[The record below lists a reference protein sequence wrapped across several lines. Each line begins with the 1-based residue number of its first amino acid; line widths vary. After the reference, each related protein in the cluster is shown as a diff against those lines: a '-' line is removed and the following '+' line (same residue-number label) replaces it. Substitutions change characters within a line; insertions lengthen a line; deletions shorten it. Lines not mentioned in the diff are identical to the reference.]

1 MLAATGSGWNM
12 SVTDAAAGQSLGS
25 RHQESQN
32 PRPSAS
38 CALWPVDLKLTHMD
52 WNPEATLI
60 HFQGQYLTICELDYT
75 ILQGEIQNIPKTKA
89 AVDIGEFCLVEDLTS
104 ARWFRGRVQ
113 NRREDLFDVFLID
126 HGNVLSVDV
135 THVSSCSNDLFIL
148 PPKIVCGFLANVLLL
163 PSCSHAVVEQYFSN
177 LIGRNV
183 SGDIQALLPHKV
195 LLLEAP
201 DINSDLVR
209 HGFGRHVDTDTFLLL
224 VEMLTEVPLKQNM
237 EPVPDLL
244 IEKPRGHDYRFK
256 LAGFQG
262 FRDTLSFCRPRLSC
276 GTRAKVR
283 VTAAVNPRLFHCQM
297 ANMKTDLWEM
307 SNKLASVCEYRT
319 KDYSQKTP
327 ENLGLLCSVKSKDGK
342 WNRGYVQCLPIN
354 SQLRVFL
361 IDYGYFESIKVEN
374 VLRLPSDLCSTPIMA
389 FPCSLSC
396 LRDQDEAVK
405 PQQLSLLRAGL
416 LGEVLDVDIR
426 SYDEE
431 QHLYTVTLFGAED
444 ADVKE
449 PEQERLLKGVESVS
463 EAEELSPQGG
473 FLYYETIMG
482 GALDKTLEAEE
493 VQEDSVF
500 VGYVEH
506 VQNPNHF
513 WIRTQKRNEEFEEMM
528 TKMEDHFSQVKLE
541 EDVLVDPELGA
552 QCCAVYEKDMHFYR
566 GVVTDT
572 LEHGAEVLF
581 IDFGNIEKVP
591 HMLIKKIPEA
601 FARKSAFA
609 FCCTLVNVFPLDEV
623 WTSTSSDAFRQA
635 VSNKALLVHV
645 VQRRKNKFVVD
656 LYEMGQDNSQSI
668 SDLLIT
674 SEQVECWKV
683 TTESLVHNNTK
694 ATENS
699 KCPRHRLTS
708 DIGRKTKQSES
719 YEEEENT
726 CKNEIKKSR
735 APVSFKALS
744 VKPGFEFAV
753 QCTNIE
759 SSSDFWCQPKDKGP
773 ALEELMD
780 KIQKHYSTSTSPVE
794 SGVECCVAKS
804 LDGRWY
810 RAFITD
816 KHNDH
821 ASVML
826 IDYGLSIWVQE
837 HHLQAIMPEYVDLE
851 GQAFRCS
858 FSTLIEPTDPESC
871 GNWGP
876 EACRSVRKF
885 VQDSAGGLRCN
896 VVSHLI
902 VQNKGF
908 YNVVDL
914 YNTQTQQNLTSW
926 LVKQGLA
933 TAATISTRQLS
944 TVSPE
949 TFVYSSYDLS
959 PGNEEQVYVTHVSN
973 QWEVYCHLERNSE
986 IIEELEKK
994 ISEESEKM
1002 MQASTRA
1009 VVRKLCLGKYFDGK
1023 CYRVLAHPVPSPLHL
1038 SVFFVDYGNK
1048 SISEKTQVT
1057 FIPRDCVDL
1066 LYTPMQA
1073 LRCRLASVSEEEL
1086 YADVKEWLDRTIL
1099 NKQVRAVVVG
1109 RREDGSFDVV
1119 LFDGDVN
1126 INEKVKEL
1134 VLSLSPKQKTVVS
1147 SAPAIKKT
1155 EVKTPHKGNAK
1166 IPVKSTS
1173 QRKGKSSSHRG
1184 AQVGNAPPKKKEDT
1198 KNCVHGKV
1206 QNKNTK
1212 MKQPNDN
1219 KTKSSAPEKTRR
1231 SSEVKQ
1237 QRDKDTNSEKPQ
1249 NTKKTEIPQLPRLPD
1264 KNISAGLRTKCFV
1277 SHINSIN
1284 SFFLHLADDE
1294 PAIVKMCEGLNS
1306 STFRS
1311 SLKSV
1316 VSVRIK
1322 DLVLAV
1328 YEEDGA
1334 LYRSVVKRSE
1344 GSSSFAVEFVDYGN
1358 SAVVE
1363 KEKIHLIPEE
1373 HLSQPR
1379 FSLSCCL
1386 VDTSA
1391 FENDASFTDAVM
1403 ETPVM
1408 VDFVRQAGTQWKVK
1422 LQILD
1427 GEVDLPAALEAVVET
1442 GPENK
1447 EEDEEEEESP
1457 VTSTKMEQEMTS
1469 EENHLRAETSVNE
1482 TTTSERVVQSVAK
1495 CQNVSLP
1502 NKLKV
1507 KTCRRLRSRITKK
1520 RGMKR
1525 NRRETS
1531 TSSDKAMNDCTD
1543 AFIPPSVQAKDRENG
1558 TVLSV
1563 LSDGDFYVRLARTSF
1578 LLDAL
1583 DRFTA
1588 ENLCRCEPVA
1598 DEDVKQGLECFVQVP
1613 TDNTWQRAVVQHVG
1627 EERCNVLL
1635 VDHGITEEIPNAS
1648 IRRQCGDLTRIP
1660 NLAVL
1665 CRINCFGF
1673 SEREETDK
1681 SWCETLK
1688 PLIGKDVS
1696 VVFVRFSGAENLWMV
1711 ELVVNGLFIMN
1722 QHDERIPSEAGTQN
1736 DPNASRPQRLV
1747 FAPIDLDSG
1756 YFGFAAAV
1764 TTPCEFSVVLED
1776 FLLITDKVSVMLEE
1790 LPEQTSPLPDAHI
1803 VQGTCCLLKSDSK
1816 NKWCRTE
1823 IVNTDAAVVLN
1834 LVDYGH
1840 CESVPLKHCS
1850 ELRMLPEE
1858 LIKLPKVTYPCILRG
1873 VKPAADAQWTDEAAD
1888 FFQQC
1893 LNQKNLQIFFREFVS
1908 HAHWKVDILA
1918 DGAHVARELVEAGHA
1933 DYVDVML
1940 GLRFQEL
1947 IPCIVPL
1954 SSDSERASEQ
1964 EVEAS
1969 DGTSDPSAEED
1980 EGRKLLSSLS
1990 GSTRCDV
1997 M

>member
-1 MLAATGSGWNM
+1 M
-12 SVTDAAAGQSLGS
+12 SVTDAAAGRSLGS
-25 RHQESQN
+25 RHHKAQN

-60 HFQGQYLTICELDYT
+60 HFQGQYLTVCELDYN

-135 THVSSCSNDLFIL
+135 AHVSSSSNDLFIL

-163 PSCSHAVVEQYFSN
+163 PSCSHSVVEQYLSN
-177 LIGRNV
+177 LIGRDV

-201 DINSDLVR
+201 DINADLVR

-256 LAGFQG
+256 LSGFHT

-297 ANMKTDLWEM
+297 ASMKSDLWEL
-307 SNKLASVCEYRT
+307 SNKLASVCESRT
-319 KDYSQKTP
+319 KDYSQKNP

-342 WNRGYVQCLPIN
+342 WHRGYVQCLPIN

-361 IDYGYFESIKVEN
+361 IDYGYFESVKVEN
-374 VLRLPSDLCSTPIMA
+374 VLRLPPDLCSAPIMA

-396 LRDQDEAVK
+396 LRDQDESVK

-426 SYDEE
+426 GYDED
-431 QHLYTVTLFGAED
+431 QHLYTVTLISAED
-444 ADVKE
+444 DDVKE
-449 PEQERLLKGVESVS
+449 PEQERLLKEVESVS
-463 EAEELSPQGG
+463 EAEEVSPRGG
-473 FLYYETIMG
+473 YLYYETIMG

-528 TKMEDHFSQVKLE
+528 TKMEDHFSHVKLE

-609 FCCTLVNVFPLDEV
+609 FCCTLVDVFPLDEV
-623 WTSTSSDAFRQA
+623 WTSSSSGAFRQA

-656 LYEMGQDNSQSI
+656 LFKMGQDNSQRI
-668 SDLLIT
+668 SDLLTT
-674 SEQVECWKV
+674 SEQKDWWKV
-683 TTESLVHNNTK
+683 TTESPVHNNTNT
-694 ATENS
+694 TEKS
-699 KCPRHRLTS
+699 KSPTHRVTS
-708 DIGRKTKQSES
+708 DIGLKTKQSEI
-719 YEEEENT
+719 YEEEENG
-726 CKNEIKKSR
+726 CKNEIKKSQN
-735 APVSFKALS
+735 PVSFKPLCI
-744 VKPGFEFAV
+744 KPGFEFAV
-753 QCTNIE
+753 QCTYIE
-759 SSSDFWCQPKDKGP
+759 SSSDFWCQLKDKGP
-773 ALEELMD
+773 ALEELME
-780 KIQKHYSTSTSPVE
+780 KLQKHYSTSSAPVE
-794 SGVECCVAKS
+794 PGVKCCVAKS
-804 LDGRWY
+804 LDGKWY
-810 RAFITD
+810 RGFITD
-816 KHNDH
+816 KHNGH

-826 IDYGLSIWVQE
+826 IDFGLTIWVQE
-837 HHLQAIMPEYVDLE
+837 HHLQAILPEYTDLE

-858 FSTLIEPTDPESC
+858 FSNLIEPTDPGSC
-871 GNWGP
+871 GNWGL
-876 EACRSVRKF
+876 EVCHSVRQF
-885 VQDSAGGLRCN
+885 VQDSAGSLRCN
-896 VVSHLI
+896 FVSHEI

-908 YNVVDL
+908 CNVVDL

-933 TAATISTRQLS
+933 TEATISTRPLS

-959 PGNEEQVYVTHVSN
+959 PGNEEQVYVTYVSN
-973 QWEVYCHLERNSE
+973 QWEVYCHLERNTE

-994 ISEESEKM
+994 ISEASEKM
-1002 MQASTRA
+1002 MQASTGA
-1009 VVRKLCLGKYFDGK
+1009 VVRKLCLAKYFDGK
-1023 CYRVLAHPVPSPLHL
+1023 RYRVLAHPVPSPLHL

-1048 SISEKTQVT
+1048 SICEKTQVT
-1057 FIPRDCVDL
+1057 FIPRDCADL

-1119 LFDGDVN
+1119 LFDGDLN
-1126 INEKVKEL
+1126 INEKLKEL
-1134 VLSLSPKQKTVVS
+1134 VLSLTPKQKTVVS
-1147 SAPAIKKT
+1147 SAPPIKKT
-1155 EVKTPHKGNAK
+1155 EVKTPHKRKAK
-1166 IPVKSTS
+1166 TPVKSTS
-1173 QRKGKSSSHRG
+1173 QLRVKSSSHRA
-1184 AQVGNAPPKKKEDT
+1184 AQVGNTTPKKKEAT

-1206 QNKNTK
+1206 QNENTK
-1212 MKQPNDN
+1212 MNQPNDN
-1219 KTKSSAPEKTRR
+1219 KTKISAQEKTQR
-1231 SSEVKQ
+1231 SSEVKA
-1237 QRDKDTNSEKPQ
+1237 QRAEDTKSEKTH
-1249 NTKKTEIPQLPRLPD
+1249 NTNKREIPQLPCLPD
-1264 KNISAGLRTKCFV
+1264 KNIRVGLRAKCFV
-1277 SHINSIN
+1277 SHINSIR

-1294 PAIVKMCEGLNS
+1294 PAILKMCEDLNS
-1306 STFRS
+1306 RSFRR

-1316 VSVRIK
+1316 VSVRIQQ
-1322 DLVLAV
+1322 LVLAV

-1344 GSSSFAVEFVDYGN
+1344 GSSGFSVEFVDYGN
-1358 SAVVE
+1358 SVVVE

-1403 ETPVM
+1403 EKPVM
-1408 VDFVRQAGTQWKVK
+1408 VDFVRRAGTQWKVK
-1422 LQILD
+1422 IQILD
-1427 GEVDLPAALEAVVET
+1427 AEVDVPAAVEAVVET
-1442 GPENK
+1442 GPE
-1447 EEDEEEEESP
+1447 EEEEEEESP
-1457 VTSTKMEQEMTS
+1457 ATSTQMEQEVRS
-1469 EENHLRAETSVNE
+1469 EQNHLREETSVNE
-1482 TTTSERVVQSVAK
+1482 TTASERVEQSVGK
-1495 CQNVSLP
+1495 SQKVSLP

-1507 KTCRRLRSRITKK
+1507 KTCGRPRSRTSKK
-1520 RGMKR
+1520 RGRKR
-1525 NRRETS
+1525 RTDKS
-1531 TSSDKAMNDCTD
+1531 TDAWTD
-1543 AFIPPSVQAKDRENG
+1543 AFIPPRLQAKDRENG
-1558 TVLSV
+1558 TVVSV
-1563 LSDGDFYVRLARTSF
+1563 LSDGDFYVRLARSSF

-1588 ENLCRCEPVA
+1588 DHLDRCEPVEL
-1598 DEDVKQGLECFVQVP
+1598 EDVQRGLRCLVQVP
-1613 TDNTWQRAVVQHVG
+1613 TDHTWQRAVVQHVG
-1627 EERCNVLL
+1627 GEKCVVLL
-1635 VDHGITEEIPNAS
+1635 VDHGTTGEIPNAS
-1648 IRRQCGDLTRIP
+1648 IRRQCGDLSRVP
-1660 NLAVL
+1660 SLAVL
-1665 CRINCFGF
+1665 CRVNCFGF
-1673 SEREETDK
+1673 SGREETGQ

-1696 VVFVRFSGAENLWMV
+1696 VVFVSFSEAENLWMV
-1711 ELVVNGLFIMN
+1711 EILVNGLFIMN
-1722 QHDERIPSEAGTQN
+1722 QLDQGNQSEARAQDEDTE
-1736 DPNASRPQRLV
+1736 SRPQQLV

-1764 TTPCEFSVVLED
+1764 TSPSEFSVVLED
-1776 FLLITDKVSVMLEE
+1776 LLLVMDRVCVTLEE
-1790 LPEQTSPLPDAHI
+1790 LPEKTSPVPAVHL
-1803 VQGTCCLLKSDSK
+1803 VQGTCCLLKSDSR
-1816 NKWCRTE
+1816 WCRAE
-1823 IVNTDAAVVLN
+1823 IVNTDPAVVLS
-1834 LVDYGH
+1834 LVDYGRV
-1840 CESVPLKHCS
+1840 ESLPLDHCS
-1850 ELRMLPEE
+1850 ELRRLPEE
-1858 LIKLPKVTYPCILRG
+1858 LVKLPKVAYPCVLRG
-1873 VKPAADAQWTDEAAD
+1873 VKPAADSQWTEEAAL
-1888 FFQQC
+1888 FFLQC
-1893 LNQKNLQIFFREFVS
+1893 LNQKNLQIFFRELVS

-1933 DYVDVML
+1933 EYVDVLL
-1940 GLRFQEL
+1940 GLRFQEHAPGL
-1947 IPCIVPL
+1947 APL
-1954 SSDSERASEQ
+1954 SSDSKQEVDASE
-1964 EVEAS
+1964 
-1969 DGTSDPSAEED
+1969 GTSKPSAEVTEED
-1980 EGRKLLSSLS
+1980 ERRTLPSSES
-1990 GSTRCDV
+1990 GSN
-1997 M
+1997 